1 MTMTIHSQF
10 DPTTATANA
19 TQRLAELQT
28 PSSNDAI
35 GAVIGV
41 EGTGQ
46 EVIIITKNDNKE
58 LELDVENQDEAE
70 DNGDDATKYVAAIG
84 GFNSKRKGLVTKGL
98 VAVAI
103 GAVVVAVAGV
113 GVGHSISQVSKLEPV
128 KPTEADFVAGRSS
141 SSKSGKTCKASKS
154 ERAAIS
160 EGFCDAL
167 TFFLSCPV

>member
-10 DPTTATANA
+10 DPTTANA
-19 TQRLAELQT
+19 TQSLAELQT

-70 DNGDDATKYVAAIG
+70 DNGDNATKYVAAIG

-113 GVGHSISQVSKLEPV
+113 GVGHSISQVSKMEPV
-128 KPTEADFVAGRSS
+128 KPTNEAEADFVVGRSS

-160 EGFCDAL
+160 EGFCNLGTRVAC
-167 TFFLSCPV
+167 TV